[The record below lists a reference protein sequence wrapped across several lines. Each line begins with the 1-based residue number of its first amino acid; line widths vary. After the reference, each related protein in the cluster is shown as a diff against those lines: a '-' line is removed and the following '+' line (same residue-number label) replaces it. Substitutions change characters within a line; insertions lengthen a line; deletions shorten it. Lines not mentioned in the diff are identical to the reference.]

1 MSAVATSI
9 SNFRPR
15 LHPQLHAVSHTADV
29 PVLVSLVRLH
39 DRRHERDRFVCDGN
53 AWNLLLDVAVAF
65 GWKQRGT
72 TYLPNSFSTANA
84 GAPSRLMR
92 HNYQPGNPCDPKCVD
107 NIDAIAWAAAL
118 STGNRSPYLP
128 AMLRA
133 THRIDTDFPAALRI
147 CRHSDT
153 FDATMKSFTQ
163 YAFGG
168 AFAFSHTPQR

>member
-9 SNFRPR
+9 ASFRPR
-15 LHPQLHAVSHTADV
+15 LHPPLHALNCTADV

-39 DRRHERDRFVCDGN
+39 DRRHARDRFVCDGS

-84 GAPSRLMR
+84 GATSRLMR
-92 HNYQPGNPCDPKCVD
+92 HNYQPGDACDPKCVD

-118 STGNRSPYLP
+118 STGNRSPHLP
-128 AMLRA
+128 AMLCA
-133 THRIDTDFPAALRI
+133 TNRIDTAFPAAPSLGG
-147 CRHSDT
+147 HDDV
-153 FDATMKSFTQ
+153 FDAIMKSFTQ

-168 AFAFSHTPQR
+168 AFAFSHTFQR